1 MARTTIG
8 PSVQLPAMRDDIG
21 TNGGEAY
28 ASRRGRL
35 RRVPKRQVA
44 SELVAEHLRWQIF
57 DGELRPGDRIIPE
70 RVAEELSVSRL
81 PVREALAALARDGL
95 VIMAPH
101 QRAQVGDFDAEV
113 LRDHF
118 EIVGSVQVLAAVH
131 LAERNDR
138 DVMARLEAI
147 VDGLERSDSAV
158 ESYDLTMEF
167 HRIINVEGGSSRQ
180 RSVLRSL
187 GRMLPQGLFVEIP
200 GASESERTG
209 ERRIL
214 NALRRG
220 DPAAIRDACL
230 SVQRE
235 RAELII
241 SHLRET
247 GVFSASPNER
257 RTVSGDRKESA

>member
-1 MARTTIG
+1 
-8 PSVQLPAMRDDIG
+8 MRDDDG
-21 TNGGEAY
+21 ASEEDAD
-28 ASRRGRL
+28 ASRRGRRP
-35 RRVPKRQVA
+35 RRVPKRQA
-44 SELVAEHLRWQIF
+44 TSELVAEHLRWQIF

-70 RVAEELSVSRL
+70 RIAEELSVSRL

-95 VIMAPH
+95 VIMEPH

-131 LAERNDR
+131 LAERIDR

-147 VDGLERSDSAV
+147 VDRLERSDSDV

-167 HRIINVEGGSSRQ
+167 HRIVNYEGGSSRQ
-180 RSVLRSL
+180 RSVLRAL

-200 GASESERTG
+200 GATESERTG

-214 NALRRG
+214 NALLSG
-220 DPAAIRDACL
+220 DRAAIRDACL

-235 RAELII
+235 RADLIV
-241 SHLRET
+241 SHLRAT
-247 GVFSASPNER
+247 GVFPTSPTER
-257 RTVSGDRKESA
+257 HAVSGDRKESA